1 LDTFFAEIHAI
12 WRTGV
17 EVDVIECDAEVQAL
31 YTYKGTR
38 PEVVAG
44 GGGTAFDP
52 VFEYMRTHKR
62 SRYTGCIY
70 LTDGYAPEPK
80 VRPTCRIIWVVSPD
94 GSSEYLKFGRVIQ
107 LEECCG

>member
-1 LDTFFAEIHAI
+1 MVASFFY
-12 WRTGV
+12 
-17 EVDVIECDAEVQAL
+17 AL
-31 YTYKGTR
+31 LII
-38 PEVVAG
+38 VVTG

-80 VRPTCRIIWVVSPD
+80 VRPPCRMIWVVSPD
-94 GSSEYLKFGRVIQ
+94 GSSENLKFGRVIQ
-107 LEECCG
+107 LGKRCG